1 MKKVVN
7 MLKEINLPYAYDHF
21 GEGNAPNLPFICYL
35 YTGSDNFSADGR
47 VYLKKNQVNIEL
59 YTDKKAVTLEQTVE
73 DVLDRYG
80 IFYNKSEVYIE
91 SEKLY
96 EVLYQFTLEVDY
108 EK

>member
-21 GEGNAPNLPFICYL
+21 GEGNAPNPPFICYL

-59 YTDKKAVTLEQTVE
+59 YTNKKAVTLEQTVE

>member
-1 MKKVVN
+1 MKKIVN
-7 MLKEINLPYAYDHF
+7 MLKEINLAYAYDHF
-21 GEGNAPNLPFICYL
+21 GEGNAPKPPFICYL

>member
-21 GEGNAPNLPFICYL
+21 GEGNAPNPPFICYL